1 MDNASGKPSVARA
14 SRLDGRATRLQ
25 ILEKAGEL
33 FAEQGL
39 ANTTS
44 KQICEHSQANSAA
57 VNYHFVNKEGLYRA
71 VLLEAHARF
80 LQMQTL
86 VSLSEQPGSP
96 QDKLRALITLLV
108 ERIHNHP
115 DGWALKVLTREL
127 LSPSPEFEAVLREQ
141 SFPKAHI
148 LRSLLGQI
156 MNLPADHPT
165 TLRSAISVFAP
176 CLFLLIAHQPLTRHV
191 LQGLSIE
198 PQGLIEHMVSYALGG
213 LQAVADTAHEAPNE

>member
-1 MDNASGKPSVARA
+1 MDNAIGKPSLPRA
-14 SRLDGRATRLQ
+14 SRLDGQATRLQ

-44 KQICEHSQANSAA
+44 KQICERSQANSAA

-71 VLLEAHARF
+71 VLLEAHAR
-80 LQMQTL
+80 LVRMETL
-86 VSLSEQPGSP
+86 VSLNERPGSP
-96 QDKLRALITLLV
+96 QDKLRALITVLV
-108 ERIHNHP
+108 ERLHDHP
-115 DGWALKVLTREL
+115 DGWALKVLTREV
-127 LSPSPEFEAVLREQ
+127 LSPSPEFEVVLKEQ

-148 LRSLLGQI
+148 LRGLLGQI

-176 CLFLLIAHQPLTRHV
+176 CLFLLIAHQPLKQHV
-191 LQGLSIE
+191 LQGLSLE
-198 PQGLIEHMVSYALGG
+198 PQGLIDHMMSYEIGR
-213 LQAVADTAHEAPNE
+213 AHV

>member
-1 MDNASGKPSVARA
+1 MDNAIGKPSLPRA
-14 SRLDGRATRLQ
+14 SRLDGQATRLQ

-44 KQICEHSQANSAA
+44 KQICERSQANSAA

-71 VLLEAHARF
+71 VLLEAHAR
-80 LQMQTL
+80 LVRMETL
-86 VSLSEQPGSP
+86 VSLNERPGSP
-96 QDKLRALITLLV
+96 QDKLRALITVLV
-108 ERIHNHP
+108 ERLHDHP
-115 DGWALKVLTREL
+115 DGWALKVLTREV
-127 LSPSPEFEAVLREQ
+127 LSPSPEFEVVLKEQ

-148 LRSLLGQI
+148 LRGLLGQI

-176 CLFLLIAHQPLTRHV
+176 CLFLLIAYQPLKQHV
-191 LQGLSIE
+191 LQGLNLE
-198 PQGLIEHMVSYALGG
+198 PQGLIDHMMSYALGG
-213 LQAVADTAHEAPNE
+213 LQAVAATAHDAAN